1 MTNEQLRNDIKE
13 VAKKV
18 GAIDISIV
26 CGSLFCKF
34 NAPDSA
40 AKVLAENLKTVLQKF
55 FDKKK
60 PNDTLVK
67 MSGALPDYEYAYD
80 FMPVVNYRL
89 NEYGI

>member
-1 MTNEQLRNDIKE
+1 MTNEQLRKEILE
-13 VAKKV
+13 VARKV
-18 GAIDISIV
+18 GATESSIV

-34 NAPDSA
+34 NANIHN
-40 AKVLAENLKTVLQKF
+40 VLANNLKTVLQKF
-55 FDKKK
+55 FDKRK

-80 FMPVVNYRL
+80 FMPVVDFRL

>member
-1 MTNEQLRNDIKE
+1 MTNEQLRKEILE
-13 VAKKV
+13 VARKV
-18 GAIDISIV
+18 GATESVIV

-34 NAPDSA
+34 NKNIHNVMAN
-40 AKVLAENLKTVLQKF
+40 NLKTVLQKF

-80 FMPVVNYRL
+80 FMPVVDFRL
-89 NEYGI
+89 NKYGI

>member
-1 MTNEQLRNDIKE
+1 MNNEQLRNEIIK

-18 GAIDISIV
+18 GATDVNVV

-34 NAPDSA
+34 NKNIHNVMAN
-40 AKVLAENLKTVLQKF
+40 NLKTVLQKF

-67 MSGALPDYEYAYD
+67 MSGALPNYEYAYD
-80 FMPVVNYRL
+80 FMPVVDFRL

>member
-1 MTNEQLRNDIKE
+1 MTNEQLRNEIIN

-18 GAIDISIV
+18 GATDVNVV

-34 NAPDSA
+34 NKNIHNVMAN
-40 AKVLAENLKTVLQKF
+40 NLKTVLQKF

-80 FMPVVNYRL
+80 FTPVVNFRL

>member
-1 MTNEQLRNDIKE
+1 MKNEQLRKEILE

-18 GAIDISIV
+18 GATESSIV

-34 NAPDSA
+34 NKNIHNVMAN
-40 AKVLAENLKTVLQKF
+40 NLKTVLQKF

>member
-1 MTNEQLRNDIKE
+1 MTNEQLRNEIIN

-18 GAIDISIV
+18 GATDVNVV

-34 NAPDSA
+34 N
-40 AKVLAENLKTVLQKF
+40 KNIHNVMAENLKTVLQKF

-67 MSGALPDYEYAYD
+67 MSGALPDNEYAYD
-80 FMPVVNYRL
+80 FTPVVDFRL

>member
-1 MTNEQLRNDIKE
+1 MTNEQLRKEIIE
-13 VAKKV
+13 VARKT
-18 GAIDISIV
+18 GATDINIV

-34 NAPDSA
+34 NANIA
-40 AKVLAENLKTVLQKF
+40 NVMANNLKTVLQKF

-67 MSGALPDYEYAYD
+67 MSGQLPDYEYAND
-80 FMPVVNYRL
+80 FMPVVNFRL

>member
-1 MTNEQLRNDIKE
+1 MTNEQLRKE
-13 VAKKV
+13 IIDVAKKV
-18 GAIDISIV
+18 GATDVNVV

-34 NAPDSA
+34 SKNIHNVMAN
-40 AKVLAENLKTVLQKF
+40 NLKTVLQKF

-80 FMPVVNYRL
+80 FMPIIDFRL
-89 NEYGI
+89 NEGGI

>member
-1 MTNEQLRNDIKE
+1 MTNEQLRKEIIE

-18 GAIDISIV
+18 GATDVNVV

-34 NAPDSA
+34 NKNIHNVMAN
-40 AKVLAENLKTVLQKF
+40 NLKTVLQKF

-80 FMPVVNYRL
+80 FMPIIDFRL
-89 NEYGI
+89 NEGGI

>member
-1 MTNEQLRNDIKE
+1 MTNEQLRKEIIE

-18 GAIDISIV
+18 GATDVNVV

-34 NAPDSA
+34 NKNIHNVMAN
-40 AKVLAENLKTVLQKF
+40 NLKTVLQKF

-80 FMPVVNYRL
+80 FMPVVNFRL

>member
-1 MTNEQLRNDIKE
+1 MTNEQLRKEIIE

-18 GAIDISIV
+18 GATDVNVV

-34 NAPDSA
+34 NAPDNA
-40 AKVLAENLKTVLQKF
+40 AKVIADNLKTILQKF

-67 MSGALPDYEYAYD
+67 MSGALPDNEYAYD
-80 FMPVVNYRL
+80 FMPVVDFRL

>member
-1 MTNEQLRNDIKE
+1 MTNEQLRNEIIN

-18 GAIDISIV
+18 GATDVNVV

-34 NAPDSA
+34 NKNIHNVMAN
-40 AKVLAENLKTVLQKF
+40 NLKTVLQKF

-80 FMPVVNYRL
+80 FMPVVNFRL

>member
-40 AKVLAENLKTVLQKF
+40 AKVLAENLKTLLQNF

-60 PNDTLVK
+60 VNDTLVK
-67 MSGALPDYEYAYD
+67 MSGALPDNEYAYD
-80 FMPVVNYRL
+80 FMPMVDYRL
-89 NEYGI
+89 NKYGI

>member
-34 NAPDSA
+34 NAPNSA

-80 FMPVVNYRL
+80 FTPVVDFRL

>member
-1 MTNEQLRNDIKE
+1 MTNEQLRNEIIN

-18 GAIDISIV
+18 GATDVNVV

-34 NAPDSA
+34 NKSIHN
-40 AKVLAENLKTVLQKF
+40 VMAENLKTVLQKF
-55 FDKKK
+55 FDKRK

-80 FMPVVNYRL
+80 FMPVINYRL

>member
-1 MTNEQLRNDIKE
+1 MTNEQLRNEIIN

-18 GAIDISIV
+18 GAADVNVV

-34 NAPDSA
+34 NKNIHNVMAN
-40 AKVLAENLKTVLQKF
+40 NLKTVLQKF
-55 FDKKK
+55 FDKRK

>member
-1 MTNEQLRNDIKE
+1 MTNEQLRNEIIN

-18 GAIDISIV
+18 GATDVNVV

-34 NAPDSA
+34 N
-40 AKVLAENLKTVLQKF
+40 KNIHNVMAENLKTVLQKF
-55 FDKKK
+55 FDKRK

-67 MSGALPDYEYAYD
+67 MSGALPNYEYAYD
-80 FMPVVNYRL
+80 FMPVVDFRL

>member
-1 MTNEQLRNDIKE
+1 MTNEQLRNEIIN

-18 GAIDISIV
+18 GATDVNVV

-34 NAPDSA
+34 NKSIHN
-40 AKVLAENLKTVLQKF
+40 VMAENLKTVLQKF
-55 FDKKK
+55 FDKRK

-67 MSGALPDYEYAYD
+67 MSGALPNYEYAYD
-80 FMPVVNYRL
+80 FMPVVDFRL

>member
-1 MTNEQLRNDIKE
+1 MTNEQLRNEIIN

-18 GAIDISIV
+18 GATDVNVV
-26 CGSLFCKF
+26 CWSLFCKF
-34 NAPDSA
+34 N
-40 AKVLAENLKTVLQKF
+40 KNIHNVMAENLKTVLQKF

-67 MSGALPDYEYAYD
+67 MSGALPNYEYAYD
-80 FMPVVNYRL
+80 FMPVVYFRL

>member
-1 MTNEQLRNDIKE
+1 MKNEQLRKEILE
-13 VAKKV
+13 VARKV
-18 GAIDISIV
+18 GATESSIV

-34 NAPDSA
+34 NENIHNVMAN
-40 AKVLAENLKTVLQKF
+40 NLKTVLQKF

-80 FMPVVNYRL
+80 FTPVVNFRL

>member
-1 MTNEQLRNDIKE
+1 MTNEQLRNEIIN

-18 GAIDISIV
+18 GAKDANVV

-34 NAPDSA
+34 N
-40 AKVLAENLKTVLQKF
+40 KNIHNVMAENLKTVLQKF

-67 MSGALPDYEYAYD
+67 MSGVLPDYEYAYD
-80 FMPVVNYRL
+80 FMPVVDFRL

>member
-1 MTNEQLRNDIKE
+1 MTNEQLRKEIIDI
-13 VAKKV
+13 AKKV
-18 GAIDISIV
+18 GATDVNVV

-34 NAPDSA
+34 SKNIHNVMAN
-40 AKVLAENLKTVLQKF
+40 NLKTVLQKF

-80 FMPVVNYRL
+80 FMPIIDFRL
-89 NEYGI
+89 NEGGI

>member
-1 MTNEQLRNDIKE
+1 MTNEQLRNEIIN

-18 GAIDISIV
+18 GATDVNVV

-34 NAPDSA
+34 N
-40 AKVLAENLKTVLQKF
+40 KNIHNVMAENLKTVLQKF

>member
-1 MTNEQLRNDIKE
+1 MTNEQLRKEIIE

-18 GAIDISIV
+18 GATNVNVV

-34 NAPDSA
+34 NKNIHNAMA
-40 AKVLAENLKTVLQKF
+40 NNLKTVLQKF
-55 FDKKK
+55 FDKRK

-80 FMPVVNYRL
+80 FMPVVDFRL

>member
-1 MTNEQLRNDIKE
+1 MTNEQLRNEIIN

-18 GAIDISIV
+18 GATDVNVV

-34 NAPDSA
+34 N
-40 AKVLAENLKTVLQKF
+40 KNIHNVMAENLKTVLQKF

-67 MSGALPDYEYAYD
+67 MSGALPNYEYAYD
-80 FMPVVNYRL
+80 FMPVVDFRL

>member
-1 MTNEQLRNDIKE
+1 MTNEQLRNEIIN

-18 GAIDISIV
+18 GATDVNVV

-34 NAPDSA
+34 NKNIHNVMAN
-40 AKVLAENLKTVLQKF
+40 NLKTVLQKF

-80 FMPVVNYRL
+80 FMPVVDYRL